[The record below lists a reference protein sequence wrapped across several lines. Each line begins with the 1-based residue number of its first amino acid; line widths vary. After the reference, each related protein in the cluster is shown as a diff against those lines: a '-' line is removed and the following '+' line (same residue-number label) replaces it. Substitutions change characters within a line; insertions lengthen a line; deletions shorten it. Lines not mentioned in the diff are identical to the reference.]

1 MRALVTIGAWMLL
14 LVAGRALA
22 QCTNYTITVGG
33 GTWDSEITWQL
44 ETSGGTV
51 VASGTAPQTASVCLP
66 DGCYTM
72 YMFDSFGDGW
82 NGASFTVR
90 VQPSNTIVA
99 SGTLSNGFTGQV
111 LVSLGTGCGGSGCS
125 SYTLNVTAGA
135 YPAEISWNLVSGTL
149 IVATGFAPSSVVV
162 CLAPGCYV
170 MQLFDSFGDGWNG
183 ATWTLVNNLG
193 ATVQS
198 GTLASGSIGQAV
210 IALGVAP
217 GSCASSG
224 PVTASDCSQAVNICT
239 NYSFQVDPNG
249 IGAVN
254 EIPPLG
260 SLGNPDLLLGDL
272 AYSTWG
278 SDNWGCLRNN
288 ELNSTWMIVNVS
300 GGGSLEFT
308 FGGLGTQAGFY
319 DWIMYPYSPG
329 TCASIVANTL
339 PPVRCNWNN
348 ASMGGTGLA
357 SATPPGGDPGNF
369 EPPLLVTAGQQYVI
383 CFSNWS
389 SVTTLVPLEFGGTA
403 TVSCNPV
410 VLPVGLLDLE
420 ALPMPAG
427 VELAWSTATEENSA
441 RFVVEHGT
449 DLLSWSAVGE
459 VPAAGNATTVSQY
472 RFLHQGAVEGQ
483 QYYRLRMEDHDG
495 SVAHS
500 PAVDAR
506 WQRPGPLVHPNPSN
520 GRFTVDATGP
530 VRMIDALGRDVPIQR
545 SPVHGGRTGVEMPAG
560 GRGLYTVVAGTGASR
575 RCERVVI
582 E

>member
-1 MRALVTIGAWMLL
+1 MKALVTIGTWLL
-14 LVAGRALA
+14 LLLPGRTVA
-22 QCTNYTITVGG
+22 QCTNYTIAVGG
-33 GTWDSEITWQL
+33 GLFDSEITWQL

-51 VASGTAPQTASVCLP
+51 VASGAAPQTVGVCLP

-135 YPAEISWNLVSGTL
+135 YPAEVSWNLVSGTL
-149 IVATGFAPSSVVV
+149 IVATGFAPGSVVV

-198 GTLASGSIGQAV
+198 GTLSTGSIGQAV
-210 IALGVAP
+210 IPLGVAP
-217 GSCASSG
+217 GSCTSSG
-224 PVTASDCSQAVNICT
+224 PVTASDCAQAVNICT

-249 IGAVN
+249 TGAVN

-348 ASMGGTGLA
+348 TSTGGTGLA
-357 SATPPGGDPGNF
+357 STLPPGGDPGNF
-369 EPPLLVTAGQQYVI
+369 EPPLVVTAGQQYVI

-410 VLPVGLLDLE
+410 VLPVGLLDLDAVPHAAAIQLE
-420 ALPMPAG
+420 
-427 VELAWSTATEENSA
+427 WSTATEDNSA
-441 RFVVEHGT
+441 RFVVEHAS
-449 DLLSWSAVGE
+449 DPWSWTEVGSL
-459 VPAAGNATTVSQY
+459 PAAGSSGTTTHY
-472 RFLHQGAVEGQ
+472 RFLHEGPVEGQ
-483 QYYRLRMEDHDG
+483 QYYRLRIEDQDG
-495 SVAHS
+495 SAAYS
-500 PAVDAR
+500 PIVEAR
-506 WQRPGPLVHPNPSN
+506 WLRPGPLVHPNPAQ
-520 GRFTVDATGP
+520 GRFTVDAAGP
-530 VRMIDALGRDVPIQR
+530 VHVIDAQ
-545 SPVHGGRTGVEMPAG
+545 GRTVPVQRTLTGTGRSEVRLPEAS
-560 GRGLYTVVAGTGASR
+560 RGLYTVIAGTGASR